1 MFVENIILI
10 MNTKKLT
17 IYILAAYIPMIAV
30 GTAQYFLNKGIEPG
44 TMNVKVIMSS
54 LLTTVAMF
62 FPLTA
67 SLITQ
72 LITKEPIFRNLGISI
87 RINSWWFAGWLFIPI
102 LALAIMGASTLM
114 PGESWSPDNETVA
127 AAMKQ
132 IPGNMR
138 TWGFIGITLISGLL
152 AGMTINA
159 VFAFGEEI
167 GWRGYL
173 VELFKGQ
180 GFIRTSVV
188 TGAIW
193 GLWHAPLI
201 LNGHNYPQHP
211 VAGVFM
217 MVLMCILF
225 TPILLYFRQKSGSV
239 IVAAI
244 MHGTF
249 NGVVGLSNIF
259 VLPFNDL
266 LVGAPGLAGMLVL
279 LGSDAAIFLYDR
291 YVTKER
297 IFTSLI

>member
-1 MFVENIILI
+1 

-30 GTAQYFLNKGIEPG
+30 GAAQYFLNKGIEPG

-87 RINSWWFAGWLFIPI
+87 RINSWWFAGWLLIPVI
-102 LALAIMGASTLM
+102 SIAVMGMSILM
-114 PGESWSPDNETVA
+114 PGAVWSPENETVTA
-127 AAMKQ
+127 ALKQ
-132 IPGNMR
+132 LPGNIGV
-138 TWGFIGITLISGLL
+138 WGFIGFTMISGLI
-152 AGMTINA
+152 AGVSINA

-173 VELFKGQ
+173 VKLFEGQ
-180 GFIRTSVV
+180 SFIRTSII
-188 TGAIW
+188 TGGIW
-193 GLWHAPLI
+193 GLWHAPII

-217 MVLMCILF
+217 MTIMCIML
-225 TPILLYFRQKSGSV
+225 TPVLLYFRKKSGSV
-239 IVAAI
+239 IVPAV

-297 IFTSLI
+297 IFTSPI

>member
-1 MFVENIILI
+1 MK
-10 MNTKKLT
+10 TKKL
-17 IYILAAYIPMIAV
+17 IVYILAAYLPMVAV
-30 GTAQYFLNKGIEPG
+30 GAVQFYLRKGIDPSVLSAKALAASG
-44 TMNVKVIMSS
+44 LSALAMLIP
-54 LLTTVAMF
+54 LAAVAV
-62 FPLTA
+62 TR
-67 SLITQ
+67 LIA
-72 LITKEPIFRNLGISI
+72 KEPMFRNLGISFKVN
-87 RINSWWFAGWLFIPI
+87 RWWFAGWLFIPI
-102 LALAIMGASTLM
+102 LALAIMGASALM

-132 IPGNMR
+132 IPGNMG

-297 IFTSLI
+297 IFTSPI

>member
-1 MFVENIILI
+1 MVAVGAVQFYLRKGIDPGVLSA
-10 MNTKKLT
+10 KA
-17 IYILAAYIPMIAV
+17 LAASGLSALAMLIPLAAVAVTRLIA
-30 GTAQYFLNKGIEPG
+30 
-44 TMNVKVIMSS
+44 
-54 LLTTVAMF
+54 
-62 FPLTA
+62 
-67 SLITQ
+67 
-72 LITKEPIFRNLGISI
+72 KEPMFRNLGISFKVN
-87 RINSWWFAGWLFIPI
+87 RWWFAGWLLIPI
-102 LALAIMGASTLM
+102 LALAIMGASALM

-127 AAMKQ
+127 TAMKQ
-132 IPGNMR
+132 IPGNMG
-138 TWGFIGITLISGLL
+138 TWGLIGITLISGLL

-249 NGVVGLSNIF
+249 NGVDGLSNIF

-291 YVTKER
+291 YITKER
-297 IFTSLI
+297 IFTSPI

>member
-1 MFVENIILI
+1 MFVEIDFI
-10 MNTKKLT
+10 MKTKKL
-17 IYILAAYIPMIAV
+17 IVYILAAYLPMVAV
-30 GTAQYFLNKGIEPG
+30 GAVQFYLRKGIDPG
-44 TMNVKVIMSS
+44 VLSAKALAASGLSALAMLIP
-54 LLTTVAMF
+54 LAAVAV
-62 FPLTA
+62 TR
-67 SLITQ
+67 LIA
-72 LITKEPIFRNLGISI
+72 KEPMFRNLGISFKVN
-87 RINSWWFAGWLFIPI
+87 RWWFAGWLLIPI
-102 LALAIMGASTLM
+102 LALAIMGASALM

-132 IPGNMR
+132 IPGNMG

-217 MVLMCILF
+217 MVVMCILF

-291 YVTKER
+291 YITKER
-297 IFTSLI
+297 IFTSPI

>member
-1 MFVENIILI
+1 MK
-10 MNTKKLT
+10 TKKL
-17 IYILAAYIPMIAV
+17 IVYILAAYLPMVAV
-30 GTAQYFLNKGIEPG
+30 GAVQFYLRKGIDPG
-44 TMNVKVIMSS
+44 VLSAKALAASGLSALAMLIP
-54 LLTTVAMF
+54 LAAVAV
-62 FPLTA
+62 TR
-67 SLITQ
+67 LIA
-72 LITKEPIFRNLGISI
+72 KEPMFRNLGISFKVN
-87 RINSWWFAGWLFIPI
+87 RWWFAGWLLIPI
-102 LALAIMGASTLM
+102 LALAIMGASALM

-132 IPGNMR
+132 IPGNMG

-279 LGSDAAIFLYDR
+279 LGSNAAIFLYDR

-297 IFTSLI
+297 IFTSPI

>member
-1 MFVENIILI
+1 
-10 MNTKKLT
+10 
-17 IYILAAYIPMIAV
+17 MIAV

-72 LITKEPIFRNLGISI
+72 LITKEPIFRNLGVSI
-87 RINSWWFAGWLFIPI
+87 RINSWWFAGWLLIPI
-102 LALAIMGASTLM
+102 LALAIMGASALM

-132 IPGNMR
+132 IPGNMG

-173 VELFKGQ
+173 VKLFEGQ
-180 GFIRTSVV
+180 SFIRTSII
-188 TGAIW
+188 TGGIW
-193 GLWHAPLI
+193 GLWHAPII

-217 MVLMCILF
+217 MVLMCILL

-297 IFTSLI
+297 IFTSPI